1 MRTPERPALTRAE
14 ETLADVLADA
24 IVDEL
29 LTTAGEHWVVVACR
43 DEADREELVA
53 RLRREGREVRVHAA

>member
-1 MRTPERPALTRAE
+1 MKTPERPALSPAE
-14 ETLADVLADA
+14 NALADIFADA
-24 IVDEL
+24 VVADLMAE
-29 LTTAGEHWVVVACR
+29 GGVWVAVACR